1 MDFLINESQLRVI
14 LTEQDESKMTE
25 YAKTMYSFT
34 KNLVNRVS
42 KSYGLNLQMLMT
54 WGTAVGGMVLPL
66 DQYIKTGEFNLTED
80 QRYLI
85 LSGIAF
91 ILFFNNKKTITK
103 IVGKI
108 KDEGIEETFKLVL
121 SKAKDLKSS
130 FKNFL
135 SSINVSMGS
144 FIDVVAYS
152 FLIPIITDI
161 QDVASNAASPKE
173 AIMLITQRLI
183 ASGVVLVGSQALSAT
198 IKKIINRIS

>member
-1 MDFLINESQLRVI
+1 
-14 LTEQDESKMTE
+14 
-25 YAKTMYSFT
+25 
-34 KNLVNRVS
+34 
-42 KSYGLNLQMLMT
+42 MT
-54 WGTAVGGMVLPL
+54 WGTSVGGMVLPL
-66 DQYIKTGEFNLTED
+66 DQYIRTGEFNLTED

-91 ILFFNNKKTITK
+91 ILFFNNKKAITK

-108 KDEGIEETFKLVL
+108 KEEGIEETFKVVL

-135 SSINVSMGS
+135 LSINVSMGS

-161 QDVASNAASPKE
+161 QDVVSRAASPKE
-173 AIMLITQRLI
+173 AMMIITQRLI
-183 ASGVVLVGSQALSAT
+183 ASGVVLIGSQALSVT